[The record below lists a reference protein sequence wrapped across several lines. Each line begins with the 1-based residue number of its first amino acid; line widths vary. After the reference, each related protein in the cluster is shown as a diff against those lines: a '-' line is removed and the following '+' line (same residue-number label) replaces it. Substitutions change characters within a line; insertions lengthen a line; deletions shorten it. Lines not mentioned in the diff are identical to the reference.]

1 MRTPALRTSKRPFHF
16 PLPPDALPLFTHPD
30 PAHAFHEPFALDGE
44 VVAANGHVAIKV
56 YRGHFSAE
64 DYGAANQE
72 MEARIRP
79 LPWHLVRLHSPGGGL
94 LHYHAHD
101 WRNLDE
107 VRGLIYDWAPI
118 QPFIRCGRK
127 WKFAPSPGIR
137 VGGSVIVPLSL
148 LQLIARLPRVEVLT
162 RELDLDAPL
171 VFRFTGGIGV
181 IGNHRLMVA
190 SHGIFNPGICE

>member
-1 MRTPALRTSKRPFHF
+1 MRTLALRTSKRPFHF
-16 PLPPDALPLFTHPD
+16 PLPPDALPVFTHPD
-30 PAHAFHEPFALDGE
+30 PAHLFHEPFAMDGE

-64 DYGAANQE
+64 DFAPATPE
-72 MEARIRP
+72 MEERIRP

-94 LHYHAHD
+94 LNYRPTD
-101 WRNLDE
+101 WRNLDD

-118 QPFIRCGRK
+118 QPFLRCGRT
-127 WKFAPSPGIR
+127 WKFAPAPGIR

-148 LQLIARLPRVEVLT
+148 LQTIARLPRAEVLT
-162 RELDLDAPL
+162 RDIDLHSPL

-190 SHGIFNPGICE
+190 SHEIFSPEI